1 MKKVLLLISLMSL
14 CITANAQFTVTKDG
28 IKPITDKEYYVVD
41 VAGKTS
47 EELYNNVLSYIVANF
62 QNPDAVANK
71 LEGQMIN
78 LHGNF
83 PEAMPCQE
91 AMGKIS
97 CFADVELNLVMYFKD
112 GRIRF
117 DSPTIHS
124 MICHSRKTNYGNY
137 WTYYFYAPAAAGQL
151 TGDFSLF
158 KKNGEVKNEIAV
170 NGLNTF
176 INNLITEIVD
186 SAAGESNLQNW

>member
-71 LEGQMIN
+71 IEGQMIN

-83 PEAMPCQE
+83 LEAMPCQE
-91 AMGKIS
+91 ANGKIS

-112 GRIRF
+112 GKIRF
-117 DSPTIHS
+117 DSPAIHS
-124 MICHSRKTNYGNY
+124 MVCHSRRSYDGNNF
-137 WTYYFYAPAAAGQL
+137 WTYYFYEPVAAGFL
-151 TGDFSLF
+151 TGIFSLF

-176 INNLITEIVD
+176 RRIRPSKLVVYN
-186 SAAGESNLQNW
+186 